1 MSRENLD
8 ALKYT
13 YANFRQVQASGRFH
27 HRAESSRDGPETGA
41 SYFFAAAS
49 SQAWAHWWLS
59 LSRQKER
66 SPPVRRDPCQV
77 SLRARRP
84 RLCCHA
90 RRPAFHLYQRVETRG
105 QCDADECRL

>member
-1 MSRENLD
+1 MMRFLAPEDSGTQWKSVGYGGAISPDGKWLAYESRNLD

-49 SQAWAHWWLS
+49 SQA
-59 LSRQKER
+59 
-66 SPPVRRDPCQV
+66 
-77 SLRARRP
+77 
-84 RLCCHA
+84 
-90 RRPAFHLYQRVETRG
+90 
-105 QCDADECRL
+105 